1 MVALWIALA
10 VFVFAWVLD
19 VFSVRDWIP
28 SWLPFLIALGLE
40 LRLFLSRAP
49 ARTRAR
55 GRLPLDVDRQRYGY
69 GDAEELLLVRDRERE
84 VWLPYGGET
93 PEEVESLI
101 EEAEARD
108 EDDEPFVEEPPPP
121 RRLRRLLVGL
131 VIIAALASV
140 VWLSGNRGW
149 EGLDGDTRAAAATRF
164 SDEAADIVGR
174 RVTIRCDESREFVG
188 AIQHA
193 DGVAEV
199 GGSLAFLTP
208 ELCYDLYRLAF
219 ENEVSFSRTAR
230 AITVL
235 AHEAWHLRG
244 ERNEGVTECYALQ
257 SGVELGTQLGL
268 SESTARRMMRQQLAE
283 NALRARGSLEYLV
296 PDECRDGGRL
306 DLDPQSSEFP

>member
-1 MVALWIALA
+1 MVALWVALA
-10 VFVFAWVLD
+10 AFVLAWVLD
-19 VFSVRDWIP
+19 VFSVRDWVP
-28 SWLPFLIALGLE
+28 AWLPFLIALGLE

-55 GRLPLDVDRQRYGY
+55 GRLPLDVDRERYGY
-69 GDAEELLLVRDRERE
+69 GDADELLLVRDRERE
-84 VWLPYGGET
+84 VWLPYAGET

-108 EDDEPFVEEPPPP
+108 EDDEPFAEVPPP

-131 VIIAALASV
+131 AIIAALAAV

-149 EGLDGDTRAAAATRF
+149 EGLDGETRAEAAARF
-164 SDEAADIVGR
+164 SDEAAHIVGR

-193 DGVAEV
+193 DGIAEV

-219 ENEVSFSRTAR
+219 EGETSFSRTAR
-230 AITVL
+230 AIAVL

-244 ERNEGVTECYALQ
+244 ERNEGLTECYALQ
-257 SGVELGTQLGL
+257 SGVELGTRLGL

-283 NALRARGSLEYLV
+283 NALRVRGSVEYLV
-296 PDECRDGGRL
+296 PSECRDGGRL
-306 DLDPQSSEFP
+306 DLDPGSTAFP

>member
-1 MVALWIALA
+1 VVALWIALA
-10 VFVFAWVLD
+10 AFVVLWVFD
-19 VFSVRDWIP
+19 VFSVRDWVP
-28 SWLPFLIALGLE
+28 AWLPFLIALGLE
-40 LRLFLSRAP
+40 LRLFLSRSASRP
-49 ARTRAR
+49 RAR
-55 GRLPLDVDRQRYGY
+55 GRLPLDVDRERYGY
-69 GDAEELLLVRDRERE
+69 GDADELVLVRDGERD
-84 VWLPYGGET
+84 VWLPYSGET
-93 PEEVESLI
+93 PEEVEALVD
-101 EEAEARD
+101 EADARE
-108 EDDEPFVEEPPPP
+108 EDDEPFAEEPPPP
-121 RRLRRLLVGL
+121 QRLRRLLVGL
-131 VIIAALASV
+131 AIIAALAGV
-140 VWLSGNRGW
+140 VWLSGSRGW
-149 EGLDGDTRAAAATRF
+149 EGLDGETRAEAAARF
-164 SDEAADIVGR
+164 SEEAAQIVGR

-219 ENEVSFSRTAR
+219 EDEVSFSRTAR
-230 AITVL
+230 AIAVL

-257 SGVELGTQLGL
+257 SGVQLGTQLGL